1 LSAAV
6 SRRAH
11 SLTLRAILLLA
22 QVLRASN
29 VALRLVAVDLALCAL
44 GLLAVDLAL
53 WSLAHWVAH
62 CRAHWVIA
70 LPSALRVAV
79 TLDFCD
85 RSHEVSLSRDE
96 HTRSEESKEDE
107 EEGSTH
113 F

>member
-1 LSAAV
+1 
-6 SRRAH
+6 
-11 SLTLRAILLLA
+11 
-22 QVLRASN
+22 
-29 VALRLVAVDLALCAL
+29 
-44 GLLAVDLAL
+44 
-53 WSLAHWVAH
+53 
-62 CRAHWVIA
+62 
-70 LPSALRVAV
+70 VAV